1 MSSAI
6 TVMGAG
12 AWGTALAVHL
22 ARNGVDTN
30 LWGRRQDHLRAMK
43 DERENKRY
51 LPDVSFPKQ
60 LQVVEDLESSI
71 KTIRDVLIVVP
82 SEGFRDA
89 LIQIK
94 PWLNKDSRIL
104 WATKGFESST
114 GEFLNDVIEAELGDI
129 PRAIV
134 SGPSFAAELGKGL
147 PTAVTVASEDES
159 LLEDTV
165 AYFHGANLRAY
176 SSQDMKGVQLGG
188 AIKNVMAIA
197 SGISAGL
204 DYGSNARAALI
215 TRGLAEIMR
224 LGTRLGAE
232 QETLMGLAGVGDLV
246 LTCTDSLSRNYRFG
260 VALGR
265 GMDQESA
272 MQEIQQVVEGAV
284 TAKVVRQV
292 AQRAG
297 VELPICEAVYRVLYE
312 DLLPTEAVDLL
323 LNREQRKEF

>member
-1 MSSAI
+1 MISAI

-22 ARNGVDTN
+22 ARNGVETSI
-30 LWGRRQDHLRAMK
+30 WGRRPEHLAAMAA
-43 DERENKRY
+43 DRENKRY
-51 LPDVSFPKQ
+51 LPSVSLPDNLGPATD
-60 LQVVEDLESSI
+60 LQSCI
-71 KTIRDVLIVVP
+71 QKTRDILVVVP
-82 SEGFRDA
+82 SEGFREA
-89 LIQIK
+89 LAMIK
-94 PWLNKDSRIL
+94 PWLRSDSRII

-114 GEFLNDVIEAELGDI
+114 GEFLDDVIKAELGDI

-147 PTAVTVASEDES
+147 PTAVTVASLDDE
-159 LLEDTV
+159 LLADTV

-176 SSQDMKGVQLGG
+176 SSRDMNGVQLGG

-197 SGISAGL
+197 AGISAGL
-204 DYGSNARAALI
+204 HYGSNARAALI

-224 LGTRLGAE
+224 LGEHLGAE
-232 QETLMGLAGVGDLV
+232 RETLMGLAGVGDLV

-265 GMDQESA
+265 GLDQKAA
-272 MQEIQQVVEGAV
+272 MEEIQQVVEGAV

-292 AQRAG
+292 AAKAG
-297 VELPICEAVYRVLYE
+297 VELPICEVVYRVLYE
-312 DLLPTEAVDLL
+312 GLLPTEAVDVLL
-323 LNREQRKEF
+323 TREQRHEF